1 MRVAQISFFMDPEH
15 REPQQLMRDWPTM
28 VDVAEAAAGSGVQ
41 VCVIQASSHRQTL
54 THGPVTYHFLPPGR
68 YASSIARGATLR
80 RLLRDLNFDL
90 LHVHGLGFPR
100 DVLALS
106 QVAHGLPILLQ
117 DHADQPPR
125 LWRRP
130 LWRQCLSSAAGVCF
144 SARAQAAPFQRAGLI
159 GPTTVIYEVPEGT
172 CHFVPGDQDQARNAT
187 GLHGDP
193 CVLWVGHLN
202 ENKDP
207 LTVLDGVSAAS
218 ERLPGLRL
226 WCYFGSAPLLR
237 LVQQRIDQD
246 RRLSACVRLMGQAP
260 REHIQQAMRSADL
273 FVLGSHRES
282 CGYALIEAMAC
293 GVAPVVTDIPAF
305 RALTGDASV
314 GALWPCGDARRLAD
328 ALVSSWAE
336 VDLNLRGS
344 VRAHFERELSVAAVG
359 RKLTAIYRQ
368 VLEQHTGSLQ

>member
-1 MRVAQISFFMDPEH
+1 
-15 REPQQLMRDWPTM
+15 
-28 VDVAEAAAGSGVQ
+28 
-41 VCVIQASSHRQTL
+41 
-54 THGPVTYHFLPPGR
+54 
-68 YASSIARGATLR
+68 
-80 RLLRDLNFDL
+80 
-90 LHVHGLGFPR
+90 
-100 DVLALS
+100 
-106 QVAHGLPILLQ
+106 
-117 DHADQPPR
+117 
-125 LWRRP
+125 
-130 LWRQCLSSAAGVCF
+130 
-144 SARAQAAPFQRAGLI
+144 
-159 GPTTVIYEVPEGT
+159 YEVPEGT
-172 CHFVPGDQDQARNAT
+172 CHFIPGDQDQARTAT

-207 LTVLDGVSAAS
+207 LTVLDGVSAAC

-314 GALWPCGDARRLAD
+314 GALWPCGDARSLAD
-328 ALVSSWAE
+328 ALVSTWAE
-336 VDLNLRGS
+336 MDLNLRGS

-359 RKLTAIYRQ
+359 RKLSWIYRK
-368 VLEQHTGSLQ
+368 VLEQHAGRLQ